1 MYTGVHKN
9 VLKCTQK
16 CTEAY
21 TKMYKGVHKR
31 VLSTTIKTTPH
42 RQFIQ
47 CIIYSRAPHHFGRNR
62 HIPHPCEKQ
71 EEERDKGGEDRIRI
85 QETDG

>member
-16 CTEAY
+16 YTEAY

-31 VLSTTIKTTPH
+31 VLSTTIKATPH

-47 CIIYSRAPHHFGRNR
+47 CGVV
-62 HIPHPCEKQ
+62 
-71 EEERDKGGEDRIRI
+71 
-85 QETDG
+85 

>member
-21 TKMYKGVHKR
+21 TKMYKGVHKNVQR
-31 VLSTTIKTTPH
+31 RTQKGVKHYNKTTPY

-47 CIIYSRAPHHFGRNR
+47 CGVI
-62 HIPHPCEKQ
+62 
-71 EEERDKGGEDRIRI
+71 
-85 QETDG
+85 